1 MGKST
6 LAQCVC
12 QEIQEK
18 NIAEDFKVIWVHV
31 STIFDA
37 TSVTSKMLDSLTGAK
52 PSADNLEALQ
62 KNLKQ
67 ELNFVKFFL
76 VLDDIWEDKE
86 ICEWEKIFAPLRK
99 GMSGSKILVT
109 TRM

>member
-1 MGKST
+1 VIIFLFFSLVGHGGMGKST

-31 STIFDA
+31 SIFDA

-67 ELNFVKFFL
+67 ELNFV
-76 VLDDIWEDKE
+76 
-86 ICEWEKIFAPLRK
+86 IFPSI
-99 GMSGSKILVT
+99 G
-109 TRM
+109 

>member
-1 MGKST
+1 VIIFLFFSLVGHGGMGKST

-37 TSVTSKMLDSLTGAK
+37 TSVTSKMLDSYGGKT
-52 PSADNLEALQ
+52 
-62 KNLKQ
+62 
-67 ELNFVKFFL
+67 
-76 VLDDIWEDKE
+76 
-86 ICEWEKIFAPLRK
+86 
-99 GMSGSKILVT
+99 
-109 TRM
+109 